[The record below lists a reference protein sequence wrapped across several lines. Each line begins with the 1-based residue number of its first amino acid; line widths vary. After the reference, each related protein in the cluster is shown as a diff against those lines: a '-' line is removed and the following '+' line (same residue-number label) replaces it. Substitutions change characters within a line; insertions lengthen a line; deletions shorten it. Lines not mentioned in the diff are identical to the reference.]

1 MHPILDA
8 LPMLS
13 LMEQTPIHP
22 LPRLSQLLDGP
33 ELWIKRDD
41 RSRLALGGNKT
52 RKLQF
57 LLAEAQ
63 AQGAD
68 TVVTLGAVQSNHC
81 AQTAAACA
89 MLGLDCHLLLR
100 GQPDA
105 PIEGNFLLD
114 HWFGAAMQI
123 SADPKA
129 QLPSLLDDLHAAG
142 RRPYVI
148 PYGGSNAV
156 GLRGFLAAGLELQ
169 SQFDALDLSLDAVVV
184 ASSSGGT
191 QAGLVLAQAAG
202 VPWEVVGISADE
214 TAQDLTRIVRGLA
227 NAGVDALDLPL
238 GTPPEP
244 VCLDD
249 YVGPGYGHAD
259 ERTRRAIALLARHEG
274 ILLDPV
280 YTGKAF
286 AGLLDLVEQGR
297 WRQGQRVL
305 FWHTGGVA
313 ALFAYGSALL
323 LEPA

>member
-1 MHPILDA
+1 M
-8 LPMLS
+8 LP
-13 LMEQTPIHP
+13 LMEPTPIHP
-22 LPRLSQLLDGP
+22 LPRLSQLLGGP

-68 TVVTLGAVQSNHC
+68 MVVTLGAVQSNHC

-89 MLGLDCHLLLR
+89 MLGLGCHLLLR
-100 GQPDA
+100 GQPNA

-114 HWFGAAMQI
+114 HWFGAAMHI
-123 SADPKA
+123 SADPKE

-169 SQFDALDLSLDAVVV
+169 SQSAALDLALDAVVV

-238 GTPPEP
+238 GT

-297 WRQGQRVL
+297 WHQGQRVL